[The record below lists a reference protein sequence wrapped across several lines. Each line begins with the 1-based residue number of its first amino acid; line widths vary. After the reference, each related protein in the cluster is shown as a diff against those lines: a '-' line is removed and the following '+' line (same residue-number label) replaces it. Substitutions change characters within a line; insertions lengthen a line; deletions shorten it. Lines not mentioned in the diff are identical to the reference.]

1 MTQAVNVIRDGL
13 AFQARQFWLRAASL
27 LDPVSP
33 VVRIGFESGP
43 KAFDDL
49 WVQYAPGRGPRASR
63 GRFVHREHF
72 QCKWH
77 VTAASYGYADLMRP
91 DFIGA
96 TNASLLERAFAAHK
110 LHASDGHDVRYSLVT
125 NWHPEGNDPLRELVN
140 TTTSALRLKSLFGT
154 LTDNSRMGAVRK
166 AWREH
171 LAIDDD
177 ALRALV
183 ESLGFI
189 QWALP
194 PESDRGWLNNAF
206 QVAGLRI
213 VNAHESSFPY
223 EDLVFRWMAQD
234 RQEFDAQTLRQACR
248 EEGLI
253 EEAKPRPVAF
263 GIKSFEHPIDRLDDR
278 CVEVLD
284 LVPAFDDRFIHDS
297 EAWSNSLYPKLQSFL
312 IEAAK
317 AHPSLRL
324 AIDAHTTLAFV
335 AGSVL
340 NVKSGRDVEL
350 EQRSPSRAVWRPD
363 EPDPDIEWPVL
374 DSTLI
379 ELGREGDH
387 IAVAVGLTH
396 DIGDAVQ
403 MFVEQNLSAVGRVL
417 FCRPSKGA
425 GHAAVRNGRHAAMLA
440 DQLLKAVNTTRIV
453 GTQRTVHLFIAAPN
467 GFTFMLGQRQG
478 GMGPTT
484 LYEFDFSGER
494 TGTYEASLSLPLPR
508 QASPSIAANS
518 GGCK

>member
-27 LDPVSP
+27 LDPISP

-49 WVQYAPGRGPRASR
+49 WVQYAPGRGPRASS
-63 GRFVHREHF
+63 GQFVQREHF

-77 VTAASYGYADLMRP
+77 VTASGYGYADLIRP
-91 DFIGA
+91 AFIGA
-96 TNASLLERAFAAHK
+96 TSASLLERAYAAQR
-110 LHASDGHDVRYSLVT
+110 LHANDGHGVRYTLVT
-125 NWHPEGNDPLRELVN
+125 NWHPDGNDPLRDLVN

-154 LTDNSRMGAVRK
+154 LTDDSRMGAVRK

-171 LAIDDD
+171 LAIDDS
-177 ALRALV
+177 ALRAFL

-189 QWALP
+189 QWAIP
-194 PESDRGWLNNAF
+194 PESDRGWLNSAF
-206 QVAGLRI
+206 QVAGLRT
-213 VNAHESSFPY
+213 VNAHESSFPH
-223 EDLVFRWMAQD
+223 EDLVFRWMAQN
-234 RQEFDAQTLRQACR
+234 RQEFDAKTLRQACR
-248 EEGLI
+248 EEGLT

-263 GIKSFEHPIDRLDDR
+263 GIKSFEHSIDRLDDR

-284 LVPAFDDRFIHDS
+284 LVSAFDDRFIHDS
-297 EAWSNSLYPKLQSFL
+297 EAWSSSLYPKLQNFI

-324 AIDAHTTLAFV
+324 AMDAHTTLAFA

-350 EQRSPSRAVWRPD
+350 EQRSPSRTVWRPD
-363 EPDPDIEWPVL
+363 EPEADIEWPVL
-374 DSTLI
+374 DITLI
-379 ELGREGDH
+379 ELGREGEH
-387 IAVAVGLTH
+387 IAVAIGLTH

-403 MFVEQNLSAVGRVL
+403 MFVEQNLSDVSRILV
-417 FCRPSKGA
+417 CQPPNGA
-425 GHAAVRNGRHAAMLA
+425 GHAAVRNGRHAAMIA
-440 DQLLKAVNTTRIV
+440 DHLLDAINATRTA

-467 GFTFMLGQRQG
+467 AFTFMLGQRQG
-478 GMGPTT
+478 GMGPTA

-508 QASPSIAANS
+508 QPISSIAANN
-518 GGCK
+518 